1 MPRRQLLHVDLG
13 LRGVRGDVLG
23 RVAVHQ
29 RGVCVSE
36 RDDAVQWGV
45 PRGELLHV
53 DLELRRVRERVRSRA
68 GVLWRSVPERGV

>member
-1 MPRRQLLHVDLG
+1 MPSGELLYVDLG

-23 RVAVHQ
+23 RAAVHQ

-45 PRGELLHV
+45 PRGELLHI
-53 DLELRRVRERVRSRA
+53 DLELRQLWERMC
-68 GVLWRSVPERGV
+68 GQ